1 MEFETLSQEFEKH
14 KAQHVSF
21 VVQLALQTFESQ
33 GIYNSYLIEPFDSK
47 DKEPSVRSA
56 KTMDNIEAFKNKT
69 NNKEGIKTY
78 NAIYNMCYNL
88 VKSILPDNEAINKG
102 D

>member
-1 MEFETLSQEFEKH
+1 MEFETLSQEFERH

-21 VVQLALQTFESQ
+21 VIQLALQTFESQ

-47 DKEPSVRSA
+47 DEEPTVRSS
-56 KTMDNIEAFKNKT
+56 KTMDNIVAYKEDSEDEEAV
-69 NNKEGIKTY
+69 KTY

-88 VKSILPDNEAINKG
+88 VKSIIPDNEVVDKEE
-102 D
+102 

>member
-1 MEFETLSQEFEKH
+1 MEFETLSQEFERY

-21 VVQLALQTFESQ
+21 VVQLALQTLESQ

-47 DKEPSVRSA
+47 DKEPVTRSSR
-56 KTMDNIEAFKNKT
+56 TMDNIEAY
-69 NNKEGIKTY
+69 KEDLKDEEALKTY

-88 VKSILPDNEAINKG
+88 VKNILPDNEAINKG
-102 D
+102 E

>member
-1 MEFETLSQEFEKH
+1 MEFETLTQEFEKH

-33 GIYNSYLIEPFDSK
+33 GIYNNYLIEPFDSK
-47 DKEPSVRSA
+47 DKEPSVRSSR
-56 KTMDNIEAFKNKT
+56 TMDNIVAYKEDLKDKEA
-69 NNKEGIKTY
+69 IKTY

-102 D
+102 E

>member
-1 MEFETLSQEFEKH
+1 MEFETLSQEFERH
-14 KAQHVSF
+14 KARHVSF
-21 VVQLALQTFESQ
+21 VIQLALQTFESQ

-47 DKEPSVRSA
+47 DKDPSVRSS
-56 KTMDNIEAFKNKT
+56 KTMDNIEAFKNKA
-69 NNKEGIKTY
+69 NNKEAIKTY

-102 D
+102 E